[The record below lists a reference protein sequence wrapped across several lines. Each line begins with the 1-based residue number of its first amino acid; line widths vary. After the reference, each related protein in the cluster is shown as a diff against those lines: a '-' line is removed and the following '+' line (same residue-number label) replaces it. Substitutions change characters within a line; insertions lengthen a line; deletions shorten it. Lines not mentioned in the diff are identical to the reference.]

1 MANHSSAKKAI
12 RQTIRKTFVNKN
24 RVSRIRTYVK
34 KVLQEISSG
43 SKESAHIALVLAQSE
58 LMKGVTK
65 NVIKLNTASRK
76 ISRLSQRIK
85 NMDNT
90 NKDNEPSTVVSKTSE
105 KATKNKAVV
114 VKKSK
119 KDSVI

>member
-12 RQTIRKTFVNKN
+12 RQTVKKTFVNKN
-24 RVSRIRTYVK
+24 RVSRIKTYIK

-43 SKESAHIALVLAQSE
+43 SKESARVALILAQSE

-85 NMDNT
+85 NMA
-90 NKDNEPSTVVSKTSE
+90 STDQVGS
-105 KATKNKAVV
+105 
-114 VKKSK
+114 
-119 KDSVI
+119 SVINK